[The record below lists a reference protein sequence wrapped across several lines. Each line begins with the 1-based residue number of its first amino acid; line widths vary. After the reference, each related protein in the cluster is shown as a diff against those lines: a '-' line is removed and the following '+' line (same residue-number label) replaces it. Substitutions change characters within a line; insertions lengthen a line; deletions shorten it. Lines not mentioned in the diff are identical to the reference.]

1 MEQCLRS
8 WYQGLGFTLI
18 NLTMLFVGGIWKTL
32 GLWTR
37 RVVGGFE
44 LGLMYHP
51 SRSMEDSAEGN
62 LICGNPV
69 QEVSQQKN
77 IIS

>member
-1 MEQCLRS
+1 M
-8 WYQGLGFTLI
+8 
-18 NLTMLFVGGIWKTL
+18 FVGGIWKTL
-32 GLWTR
+32 GFWTR

-44 LGLMYHP
+44 LGLMYHS
-51 SRSMEDSAEGN
+51 SRSVEDSAEGN
-62 LICGNPV
+62 LTFGNPV